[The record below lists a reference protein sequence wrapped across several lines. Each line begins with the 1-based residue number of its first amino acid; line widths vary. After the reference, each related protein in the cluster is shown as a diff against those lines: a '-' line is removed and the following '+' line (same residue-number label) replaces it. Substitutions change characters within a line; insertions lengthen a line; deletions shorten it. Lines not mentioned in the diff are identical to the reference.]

1 MPVLFEETTI
11 NGMRLKN
18 RFVRSATWEGM
29 AGKGGV
35 CTSPLMDLTVRLV
48 TGGVGLIISSHTYVD
63 PGGQASPRQLGVH
76 TDEMVPGLTRMAD
89 AVHEKGGRIVLQLAH
104 AGCRA
109 PKTFAG
115 EAAIG
120 PSASGG
126 DSFREMTMEDIRSV
140 VGAFAHGAVRA
151 RAAGFDGVQLHAA
164 HGYLLSQFLSPYYN
178 HRKDDYGG
186 SIENRARILSETVEA
201 IRREVGRDFPVLI
214 KLNSEDFIDR
224 GMTRDEMIR
233 VAGMLEGAGVDA
245 IELSGGTGES
255 GDLGP
260 VRKGGGEIYY
270 REAARVYKE
279 KIGIPLLLVGGIRSY
294 DEAEEL
300 VSGNFAD
307 YISLCRPLI
316 REPNLIDRWRSGD
329 TGRATCISCN
339 LCFRPAFT
347 GKGIYCVTEEREVN
361 D

>member
-18 RFVRSATWEGM
+18 RFVRSATWAGM
-29 AGKGGV
+29 AGEDGV
-35 CTSPLMDLTVRLV
+35 CTSSLVDLMVGLAE
-48 TGGVGLIISSHTYVD
+48 GGVGLIVSGHAYVD
-63 PGGQASPRQLGVH
+63 PVGQASPRQLGVH
-76 TDEMVPGLTRMAD
+76 TDEMVPGLTRMVS
-89 AVHEKGGRIVLQLAH
+89 AVHERGGRIVLQSAH

-109 PKTFAG
+109 PRKFTG
-115 EAAIG
+115 GAAMG
-120 PSASGG
+120 PSASGDG
-126 DSFREMTMEDIRSV
+126 SFREMTVGDIRSV
-140 VGAFAHGAVRA
+140 VGAFVRGAVRA

-186 SIENRARILSETVEA
+186 RIENRARILLEVAGAT
-201 IRREVGRDFPVLI
+201 RREVGGDFPILV
-214 KLNSEDFIDR
+214 KLNSEDFIEN

-233 VAGMLEGAGVDA
+233 VAEMLEGAGVDA

-260 VRKGGGEIYY
+260 VRKGAGEIYY

-294 DEAEEL
+294 DEAEGL

-316 REPNLIDRWRSGD
+316 REPNLIDQWRSGD

-347 GKGIYCVTEEREVN
+347 GKGIYCVTAEKEGN

>member
-1 MPVLFEETTI
+1 MPMLFEETTI

-29 AGKGGV
+29 AGKDGV
-35 CTSPLMDLTVRLV
+35 CTSSLMDLMVRLV
-48 TGGVGLIISSHTYVD
+48 TGGVGLIISGHTYVD
-63 PGGQASPRQLGVH
+63 PAGQASPRQLGVH
-76 TDEMVPGLTRMAD
+76 RDEMVPGLTRMAD
-89 AVHEKGGRIVLQLAH
+89 AVHEKGGKIVLQLAH

-109 PKTFAG
+109 PRTFAG
-115 EAAIG
+115 GAAMG

-140 VGAFAHGAVRA
+140 AGAFAHGAVRA
-151 RAAGFDGVQLHAA
+151 RTAGFDGVQLHAA

-186 SIENRARILSETVEA
+186 SIENRARILSEVVDA
-201 IRREVGRDFPVLI
+201 VRREVGRDFPVLV

-224 GMTRDEMIR
+224 GMTRDEMLR
-233 VAGMLEGAGVDA
+233 VADMLEDSGVDA

-255 GDLGP
+255 GDLVP

-270 REAARVYKE
+270 REAAREYKE
-279 KIGIPLLLVGGIRSY
+279 KINIPLLLVGGIRSY

-329 TGRATCISCN
+329 TGRSGCISCN

-347 GKGIYCVTEEREVN
+347 GKGIYCVTEKS
-361 D
+361 